1 MGANV
6 SEEAVAALNTLVGM
20 LEKSTELVEKSISR
34 LQSTLDTTKSTL
46 GPYAEEVAALIETV
60 KQDSADGNKGVKI
73 LVLKLRRGIANRLKI
88 LEERIQS
95 NGRRR

>member
-60 KQDSADGNKGVKI
+60 KQDSTDGNKGVKI
-73 LVLKLRRGIANRLKI
+73 LVLKLRRGIANRIKI